1 MTEEEPNF
9 IARHLR
15 WPALVAAVALTA
27 KGEYDLARMAHYGEW
42 MAVLFP
48 ISIDVYSAAAFLR
61 HRTGD
66 VLAGLALMIGCQIAV
81 HLLPLHITGEE
92 KVPWGLVIAISC
104 IPPIVAWRAHALGTK
119 SRAEKTKP
127 EPSIAEPVSGM
138 PDIDATDVDV
148 RDASFD
154 PWSLAEP
161 ARDASLPVHAD
172 ASLGDPF
179 DVPAMRH
186 PMPEVTRHD
195 TPALPASDAR
205 LTYPA
210 LTHPARRTVTHRI
223 NGSDASPGDGP
234 DGSEVTR
241 QPEPVKTR
249 RGPKPG
255 KDERMAEVLRLVEED
270 GMSARAAA
278 KKVGIDEQ
286 AAQRYV
292 RKHRTN
298 GHTVGGHGA

>member
-61 HRTGD
+61 HRTLD
-66 VLAGLALMIGCQIAV
+66 VLAGLALMIGCQVAV
-81 HLLPLHITGEE
+81 HLLPLYITGEE
-92 KVPWGLVIAISC
+92 QVPWGLVIAISC
-104 IPPIVAWRAHALGTK
+104 VPPIVAWRAHALGTK
-119 SRAEKTKP
+119 SRAKKTKTLT
-127 EPSIAEPVSGM
+127 AEPVSGM
-138 PDIDATDVDV
+138 PDTDATDVDV

-179 DVPAMRH
+179 DAPAMRH

-195 TPALPASDAR
+195 VPALPASDAR

-223 NGSDASPGDGP
+223 SDTDVSPDDRSDGA
-234 DGSEVTR
+234 EVTR

-255 KDERMAEVLRLVEED
+255 KNERLDQALRMVVVE

-278 KKVGIDEQ
+278 HKVGLNEQ
-286 AAQRYV
+286 QVQRAV
-292 RKHRTN
+292 RRHRADDSQ
-298 GHTVGGHGA
+298 VEA